1 MSDKDLFGLKA
12 ILEAADK
19 IKNYSSAFKSAD
31 ELYQMQKELDACL
44 MNFIVIAEMID
55 RLSDDIKNKYNNLE
69 WVKIKDFRNI
79 IAHDYFGIDAEEV
92 WQIINH
98 NLPEFAREIKKIIK

>member
-44 MNFIVIAEMID
+44 IRFL
-55 RLSDDIKNKYNNLE
+55 RPHL
-69 WVKIKDFRNI
+69 
-79 IAHDYFGIDAEEV
+79 
-92 WQIINH
+92 
-98 NLPEFAREIKKIIK
+98 